1 MTAKA
6 FFLPIETRP
15 KSLPPLQKMVGK
27 FWHTGIIHEGKVYE
41 CFNFGRNSVS
51 EFDEKKKEDLAEMKA
66 VFVDIDANEK
76 KLKPEISSGTDCSEY
91 VARVVGMSQNT
102 GDKKEFWPEQVYDF
116 LVDKKQL

>member
-76 KLKPEISSGTDCSEY
+76 KLKSEISSGTDCSEY

-102 GDKKEFWPEQVYDF
+102 GDKKEFWPEQVYNF
-116 LVDKKQL
+116 IINK